1 MENLLALLLQARNVA
16 HVHHWKVKSFSLHMA
31 LGELYDLLEE
41 FADSLAEMSMGA
53 HGSLGDVPHDVDL
66 GLDKVTVLG
75 FISQLFQALEGMKG
89 TIPQDSWLINKYEEL
104 QASVSTIKYKME
116 NLN

>member
-31 LGELYDLLEE
+31 LGELYELLEE

-53 HGSLGDVPHDVDL
+53 HGDL
-66 GLDKVTVLG
+66 GEISNDHQCSFDKVDPLE
-75 FISQLFQALEGMKG
+75 FIFQLHSALEQVKE
-89 TIPQDSWLINKYEEL
+89 TIPQDAWLINKYEEM
-104 QASVSTIKYKME
+104 QAAVATVKYKIE
-116 NLN
+116 NLR